1 MSEQKNNKGLLI
13 VLLIALIASIGGNFI
28 QMKSNQD
35 TVEEKDYEIDSL
47 VTIGAELKAEIID
60 FERQVE
66 KYVSENDGLSDEL
79 ASKKEE
85 LEKRKAT
92 IDQLL
97 KEGKL
102 NKSVIAQLRREKKAF
117 EKEKEDLLEQI
128 DKYITENK
136 TLKKENEV
144 LYSTV
149 SELETVR
156 EELAK
161 QVNVASLVK
170 AEYLTF
176 SALKQRGDKFKV
188 TSLARRASKFEACM
202 SLLENKVTGTGT
214 KTVYLTIFA
223 PNGQAIGDTGK
234 GSGTFINPTTNE
246 EVLYSSKQEIE
257 YNGET
262 MENIC
267 ISYDEGNK
275 RFEAGDYL
283 AKIYVDGVLSNT
295 TMITLK

>member
-13 VLLIALIASIGGNFI
+13 VLLIALIASIGVNVM
-28 QMKSNQD
+28 QMKSNAD
-35 TVEEKDYEIDSL
+35 TVVEKDFEIDSL
-47 VTIGAELKAEIID
+47 VTIGSELKADIIGL
-60 FERQVE
+60 ERDIE
-66 KYVSENDGLSDEL
+66 KYTAENEGLSEEL
-79 ASKKEE
+79 TAKKAE
-85 LEKRKAT
+85 LEKRKET

-97 KEGKL
+97 KQGKL
-102 NKSVIAQLRREKKAF
+102 DKSVIAKLRNEQKAF

-149 SELETVR
+149 SELENVR

-161 QVNVASLVK
+161 QVNIASLVK
-170 AEYLTF
+170 AEYLVLN
-176 SALKQRGDKFKV
+176 ALKPRKDGFKI
-188 TSLARRASKFEACM
+188 TSLARRTTKFEACM
-202 SLLENKVTGTGT
+202 TLLENQVTGKGS
-214 KTVYLTIFA
+214 KTVYMIVFA

-234 GSGTFINPTTNE
+234 GSGTFVDPNTQE
-246 EVLYSSKQEIE
+246 EVLYTAKTEIE
-257 YNGET
+257 YNGQK

-267 ISYDEGNK
+267 VSYDEGNK
-275 RFEAGDYL
+275 KFEAGDYL
-283 AKIYVDGVLSNT
+283 AKIYVDGILSNT